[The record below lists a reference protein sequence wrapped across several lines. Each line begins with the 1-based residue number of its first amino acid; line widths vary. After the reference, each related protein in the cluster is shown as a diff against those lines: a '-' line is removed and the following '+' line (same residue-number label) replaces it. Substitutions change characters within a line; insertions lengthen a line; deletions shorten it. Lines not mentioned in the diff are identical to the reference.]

1 MAATA
6 ALSQEDVEKI
16 LKGITIP
23 SPPQII
29 ADLQIE
35 MAMPDPDINDMAK
48 LISKDVGLS
57 GSVLKTINSPF
68 YGGRNADSISHAVM
82 MLGMSTI
89 INIVNTLYLR
99 ESANQKELSDEMHQA
114 LNNFWDSAT
123 DVARVCLL
131 VSQRIRF
138 HQAETAYMLGLFHN
152 AGIPLMM
159 QRFEHYP
166 QLMVDAYTSQSGR
179 IIDVENEVLK
189 SNHAV
194 LSFYVARSWKL
205 PESLC
210 NVIGQHHNCIEI
222 FTSSNSTLTTDEKF
236 YLAILKLAEHI
247 TSLYRI
253 LGNQEHDREWHEVG
267 SVVLDFLGISE
278 HDFEDIT
285 AYAADM
291 GIGGQ
296 SYFI

>member
-1 MAATA
+1 MAANA

-29 ADLQIE
+29 ADLQME
-35 MAMPDPDINDMAK
+35 LAMPDPNLNDMAK
-48 LISKDVGLS
+48 LISQDVGVS

-68 YGGRNADSISHAVM
+68 YGGRNADSIPHAVM

-99 ESANQKELSDEMHQA
+99 ESTSHKEMSDEMYQA

-131 VSQRIRF
+131 ISQRIRF
-138 HQAETAYMLGLFHN
+138 HHGDTAYMLGLFHN
-152 AGIPLMM
+152 ASIPLMM
-159 QRFEHYP
+159 QRFDHYP
-166 QLMVDAYTSQSGR
+166 QLMVDAYAIQSGR
-179 IIDVENEVLK
+179 VVDVENEVLK

-205 PESLC
+205 PEELC
-210 NVIGQHHNCIEI
+210 NVIAQHHNGEEI
-222 FTSSNSTLTTDEKF
+222 FNTENPVLNYDEKF
-236 YLAILKLAEHI
+236 LLAILKLAEHI

-253 LGNQEHDREWHEVG
+253 LGNQEHDREWDIIAASVLEV
-267 SVVLDFLGISE
+267 LGISE
-278 HDFEDIT
+278 HDYDDII

-291 GIGGQ
+291 GIGEQ
-296 SYFI
+296 SYFM

>member
-6 ALSQEDVEKI
+6 ALTQEDVEKI

-35 MAMPDPDINDMAK
+35 MAMPDPDLNDMAK

-57 GSVLKTINSPF
+57 GSILKTINSPF
-68 YGGRNADSISHAVM
+68 YGGRNADSIPHAVM

-89 INIVNTLYLR
+89 INIVNTIYLR
-99 ESANQKELSDEMHQA
+99 DSARSSEMSDEMYKA
-114 LNNFWDSAT
+114 FNNFWDSAT
-123 DVARVCLL
+123 DVARVCQLI
-131 VSQRIRF
+131 SQRIRF
-138 HQAETAYMLGLFHN
+138 HHADTAYMLGLFHN

-159 QRFEHYP
+159 QRFDHYP
-166 QLMVDAYTSQSGR
+166 KIMVDAYSSEAGR
-179 IIDVENEVLK
+179 VIDIENQLLQ

-205 PESLC
+205 PDILC
-210 NVIGQHHNCIEI
+210 NVIGQHHNGLEI
-222 FTSSNSTLTTDEKF
+222 FTTDNNLLTHDEKF
-236 YLAILKLAEHI
+236 YLAILKVAEHI

-253 LGNQEHDREWHEVG
+253 LGNQENDREWQECAPQ
-267 SVVLDFLGISE
+267 VLEYLGISD
-278 HDFEDIT
+278 HDFEDIC
-285 AYAADM
+285 AYASDM
-291 GIGGQ
+291 GIGEQ
-296 SYFI
+296 AYFM